1 MYREQN
7 RYNKK
12 AAAGVIRAISK
23 HSTTLAQAIVDVGSL
38 QPLILCLEEFDP
50 SVKEVAAGALGNIA
64 RHSSTL
70 AQLVVDAGGI
80 NLFVLAIQVFLF

>member
-1 MYREQN
+1 VLAECREQN

-12 AAAGVIRAISK
+12 AAAGVVRAIAK
-23 HSTTLAQAIVDVGSL
+23 HSPALAQAVVDAGTL

-50 SVKEVAAGALGNIA
+50 SVKEVATGALGNIA
-64 RHSSTL
+64 RHTTTL

-80 NLFVLAIQVFLF
+80 SLLVLAVQV